1 MGSIFSFNISALSRT
16 LQSLNV
22 LTDLSYRLYD
32 DKCNEIVASVGD
44 DPLLSAIKRNKRGA
58 ELYNEFFSNNFRLAL
73 KRKTPFVV
81 QSFTNQYHYFI
92 PLKVQDTMLILVAE
106 AFYTSIHDFISFYK
120 KSARELGL
128 KDTDIIRWQDKVT
141 ILSPQKI
148 QRVMTE
154 IQSLLEGILN
164 QNYKV
169 SELNKKWRWA
179 KTIISLAASFK
190 TDATVEDISQEVL
203 SSVLFLFDVD
213 TAAIL
218 FRDNGDYTVKVSGG
232 RHSEQLRDFKISA
245 NSPIVKS
252 LLATHRPM
260 SILDNYE
267 LLRYRLP
274 DDILSMYLF
283 PLSFEEDIFGLLA
296 IFNTILNRDAFQSI
310 QYICRLTAYLCSI
323 RDIGQRHREQANLM
337 NLLYLKTSKLYF
349 LYRSRQQLLDAIV
362 NEAASLVG
370 AEKCSLMLPSNNGY
384 LSVAAIKGIN
394 KYLMENVRVNKG
406 EAIAGKV
413 YEEGVPVIIKGLE
426 DLSKYGVKPK
436 TFYKSMS
443 SVSVP
448 LKIGDEVVGVLN
460 LSDKEKSMPFTDEDM
475 FVVNQFASH
484 AAMLIKL
491 SECYSLSEQ
500 MRELSITD
508 PLTGL
513 YNRRYF
519 DVRLN
524 EEYMRAR
531 RYNLPFS
538 LAIIDIDDFKLFNDT
553 EGHLA
558 GDHILK
564 EIAIIMSSTVRAND
578 IVVRYGGE
586 EFAIIMPQTS
596 SAEAYKVAERLRQA
610 VKNLIPPTWKA
621 FPRNAITVSIGVA
634 MYPESGETIAELIRA
649 ADKSLYAAKIR
660 GKDQTVVNT
669 QHAL

>member
-1 MGSIFSFNISALSRT
+1 MGNIFALNFSGLSKT
-16 LQSLNV
+16 LKSLNV
-22 LTDLSYRLYD
+22 LTDLAYHLYD
-32 DKCNEIVASVGD
+32 DKGNEIIASTQD
-44 DPLLSAIKRNKRGA
+44 DPLLAAIKMNKKGA
-58 ELYNEFFSNNFRLAL
+58 GLYNEFFTRNYSLAL

-81 QSFTNQYHYFI
+81 QSFTNQYHLFI
-92 PLKVQDTMLILVAE
+92 PVRVHEIMLILVAE
-106 AFYTSIHDFISFYK
+106 GFYTSLHDFISFYK
-120 KSARELGL
+120 RRAAELGL
-128 KDTDIIRWQDKVT
+128 KDTEILSWQEKVT
-141 ILSPQKI
+141 IIPSHKI
-148 QRVMTE
+148 QSVMYE
-154 IQSLLEGILN
+154 IKHLLEEFLN

-169 SELNKKWRWA
+169 SELNKRWRWA
-179 KTIISLAASFK
+179 KTIISLAASLK

-203 SSVLFLFDVD
+203 SSILFLFDVD
-213 TAAIL
+213 TAAML
-218 FRDNGDYTVKVSGG
+218 YRENGDFSVKVSGG
-232 RHSEQLRDFKISA
+232 RRSEQLRDFKIPA
-245 NSPIVKS
+245 NSPVVRGMIE
-252 LLATHRPM
+252 TGRPM
-260 SILDNYE
+260 SVLDNYE
-267 LLRYRLP
+267 LLRYKLP
-274 DDILSMYLF
+274 DEILSMYLF
-283 PLSFEEDIFGLLA
+283 PLTFEDRLFGMLA
-296 IFNTILNRDAFQSI
+296 IFNTILDRDAFQSI

-323 RDIGQRHREQANLM
+323 RDIGHRHREQANML

-349 LYRSRQQLLDAIV
+349 LYQSRQQLLDAIV
-362 NEAASLVG
+362 NEASSLVG
-370 AEKCSLMLPSNNGY
+370 AEKCSLMLPSDNGY
-384 LSVAAIKGIN
+384 LSVAAIRGIN
-394 KYLMENVRVNKG
+394 KYLMENVKISKG

-413 YEEGVPVIIKGLE
+413 YEEGVPVLIKGYD
-426 DLSKYGVKPK
+426 DLNRYGVRPK
-436 TFYKSMS
+436 AFYKSLF

-460 LSDKEKSMPFTDEDM
+460 LSDKEKGMPFTDEDL
-475 FVVNQFASH
+475 FVLSQFASH

-524 EEYMRAR
+524 EEYMRAK

-553 EGHLA
+553 EGHIA

-564 EIAIIMSSTVRAND
+564 ELAIIMTSTVRAND

-610 VKNLIPPTWKA
+610 VKELIPPTWRH
-621 FPRNAITVSIGVA
+621 FPRKSITISIGVA
-634 MYPESGETIAELIRA
+634 MYPESGETVAELIKA

-660 GKDQTVVNT
+660 GKDQTIVNT
-669 QHAL
+669 LHGL

>member
-32 DKCNEIVASVGD
+32 DKGHEIVASSRD
-44 DPLLSAIKRNKRGA
+44 DPLLSTIKRDKRGA
-58 ELYNEFFSNNFRLAL
+58 ELYNEFFTNNFKLAL

-81 QSFTNQYHYFI
+81 QSFTNQYHFFI
-92 PLKVQDTMLILVAE
+92 PLKAHDTLLILVAE

-120 KSARELGL
+120 KGARDLGL
-128 KDTDIIRWQDKVT
+128 KDTDIIKWQEKVT
-141 ILSPQKI
+141 ILSAQKI

-179 KTIISLAASFK
+179 KTIISLAASLK
-190 TDATVEDISQEVL
+190 TDATVEDISHEVL

-218 FRDNGDYTVKVSGG
+218 FRENGDYVVKVSGG
-232 RHSEQLRDFKISA
+232 RHSEQLRDFKISV
-245 NSPIVKS
+245 NSPIIKS
-252 LLATHRPM
+252 LLETHRPM

-323 RDIGQRHREQANLM
+323 RDIGQRHREQANLLNM
-337 NLLYLKTSKLYF
+337 LYLKTSKLYF

-384 LSVAAIKGIN
+384 LSVVAIKGIN

-413 YEEGVPVIIKGLE
+413 YEEGVPVIIKGPE
-426 DLSKYGVKPK
+426 DLNKYGIKPK
-436 TFYKSMS
+436 TFYKSVS

-460 LSDKEKSMPFTDEDM
+460 LSDKETTTAFTDEDM

-491 SECYSLSEQ
+491 SECYSISEQ

-553 EGHLA
+553 EGHLS

-649 ADKSLYAAKIR
+649 ADKSLYTAKIR

-669 QHAL
+669 QHAF

>member
-32 DKCNEIVASVGD
+32 DKGNEIIASSRD
-44 DPLLSAIKRNKRGA
+44 DPLLSTIKGNKKGA
-58 ELYNEFFSNNFRLAL
+58 ELYNDFFSNNFRLAL

-92 PLKVQDTMLILVAE
+92 PLKVQDTLMILIAE
-106 AFYTSIHDFISFYK
+106 GFYTSIHDFISFYK
-120 KSARELGL
+120 KNARELGL

-141 ILSPQKI
+141 ILSAQKI

-164 QNYKV
+164 QNYQV

-218 FRDNGDYTVKVSGG
+218 FRENGDYAVKVSGG
-232 RHSEQLRDFKISA
+232 RHSEQLRDFKISV

-349 LYRSRQQLLDAIV
+349 LYRSREQLLDAIV
-362 NEAASLVG
+362 YEAASLVG

-436 TFYKSMS
+436 TFYKSVS

-460 LSDKEKSMPFTDEDM
+460 LSDKENSMPFTDEDM

-610 VKNLIPPTWKA
+610 VKNLIPPTWKT

-669 QHAL
+669 QHAF